1 MQIVTV
7 NVTAKGSGWVGESEG
22 ERVGGRKFGNGETQC
37 ELLACFFGSMYLALV
52 FLIKFF

>member
-52 FLIKFF
+52 FLIKNF